1 MARQSRKGA
10 RRHFGP
16 GRNALLKAQ
25 GARGKR
31 LNNLWLQYSPRNRKD
46 VILRSDVEFDHFCCL
61 EGDEEVAH
69 YELEPEPVIIFM
81 EGEPCRTQF
90 DARVDLRSRIV
101 QMREVKDSDA
111 ALDARELSQRDK
123 QRAIAAAAGFEYVRF
138 TRESVAAHQM
148 LIENWRSAIPFLA
161 ACRSLVLEPRM
172 SAIIERVRAA
182 GEPLTLEQLVVDV
195 DRNEHPVH
203 IAALLQA
210 VQAGQLRSD
219 LAVHPFCSLSTFTL
233 PEARRD

>member
-25 GARGKR
+25 AARGKR
-31 LNNLWLQYSPRNRKD
+31 PNNLWLHYSPRNRKD

-61 EGDEEVAH
+61 EGDEEIAR
-69 YELEPEPVIIFM
+69 YELEPEPVIVVM

-90 DARVDLRSRIV
+90 DARVDLRSGII
-101 QMREVKDSDA
+101 QMRETKDSDA

-123 QRAIAAAAGFEYVRF
+123 QRTIATAAGFEYVRH
-138 TRESVAAHQM
+138 TRESLAAHRV
-148 LIENWRSAIPFLA
+148 LIENWRCAISFLA

-172 SAIIERVRAA
+172 SEIIERVRAA
-182 GEPLTLEQLVVDV
+182 GEPLSLEQLLVDV

-203 IAALLQA
+203 IAALMQALQ
-210 VQAGQLRSD
+210 VGQLRSD
-219 LAVHPFCSLSTFTL
+219 LAVHPFCGQSTFTL
-233 PEARRD
+233 PGGRRE

>member
-1 MARQSRKGA
+1 MATLQRKSSR
-10 RRHFGP
+10 RRFGP

-31 LNNLWLQYSPRNRKD
+31 PNNLWLHYSPRNRKN
-46 VILRSDVEFDHFCCL
+46 VILRSDVEFDHFCYV

-69 YELEPEPVIIFM
+69 YVLEPEPIIVVM

-90 DARVDLRSRIV
+90 DARVELRSRKV

-111 ALDARELSQRDK
+111 DLDARELSQRDK
-123 QRAIAAAAGFEYVRF
+123 QRAIATAAGFEYVRI
-138 TRESVAAHQM
+138 TRESLAAHRV
-148 LIENWRSAIPFLA
+148 LIDNWRCAISFLA

-172 SAIIERVRAA
+172 SALVGRVRAA
-182 GEPLTLEQLVVDV
+182 GQPLTLEQLLVDM
-195 DRNEHPVH
+195 DRSEHPVH

-210 VQAGQLRSD
+210 LQTGQLRSD
-219 LAVHPFCSLSTFTL
+219 LAVRPFCNLSTFML
-233 PEARRD
+233 PGGCRE